1 MDDLVSKLT
10 TLHTSLIDARS
21 GYEEGVKDAH
31 GKGVTPLFSE
41 LVALHGQD
49 ASAVAQQLKRLG
61 APVDDDGSLMGTFD
75 RVVMKFTSLFT
86 DLDEKIIPSL
96 INGERR
102 VLVHYDEAI
111 EASSPANPEYA
122 ILIQQRDAL
131 QQRIETMSERVSV
144 SQA

>member
-1 MDDLVSKLT
+1 MDDLVRKLT

-61 APVDDDGSLMGTFD
+61 APVDNDGSLMGTFD

-96 INGERR
+96 INGERQ

-111 EASSPANPEYA
+111 KASSPANPEYA
-122 ILIQQRDAL
+122 ILIEQRDAL
-131 QQRIETMSERVSV
+131 RHRIETMSERVSV